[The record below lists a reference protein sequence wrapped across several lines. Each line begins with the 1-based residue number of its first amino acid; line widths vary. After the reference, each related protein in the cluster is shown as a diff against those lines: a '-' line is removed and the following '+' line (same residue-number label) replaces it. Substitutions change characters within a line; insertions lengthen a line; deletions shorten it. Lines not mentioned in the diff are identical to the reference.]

1 MNYDE
6 KTIKKMIVQQF
17 NERANN
23 GVDGKIDFNKNQDVL
38 DSIARTY
45 VYYAKN
51 FPNKI
56 DISKIAESDR
66 FGRVLKISV
75 PDNMADLYLGRL
87 LLNMKE
93 IGETTGS
100 KGLVEN
106 QGIYF
111 NKNSM
116 NQQIKYWHKG
126 VSFSQQD
133 LETLKNNEGV
143 VIKNLNDKVVI
154 HELSHMSA
162 VVSLFGGGRA
172 GFYNGTDAKSK
183 QTYVSRLEEV
193 CAEATALNVTHQK
206 IPAIKKFKNGNVE
219 VRIGGYNPE
228 SSNYPIS
235 SFIELAPFAFGKQ
248 NLEMGRLMN
257 PEAYI
262 EELNSKFSAFA
273 RVGGTFAGRI
283 QEDFKAIVDNYEY
296 SRLPKLQAD
305 FINIGMTRISQPKY
319 LEVCEEN
326 QFRQDVGFMLRLDN
340 LLYRLYDNGQVQ
352 QTQNVVLYDRAMSVI
367 EKMFNCLKAKKNM
380 FAKYN
385 SFEDFKAEGL
395 MAISNDRR
403 RALGLKPICML
414 QNDLGE

>member
-1 MNYDE
+1 M
-6 KTIKKMIVQQF
+6 
-17 NERANN
+17 
-23 GVDGKIDFNKNQDVL
+23 
-38 DSIARTY
+38 
-45 VYYAKN
+45 
-51 FPNKI
+51 
-56 DISKIAESDR
+56 
-66 FGRVLKISV
+66 
-75 PDNMADLYLGRL
+75 
-87 LLNMKE
+87 
-93 IGETTGS
+93 
-100 KGLVEN
+100 
-106 QGIYF
+106 
-111 NKNSM
+111 
-116 NQQIKYWHKG
+116 
-126 VSFSQQD
+126 
-133 LETLKNNEGV
+133 
-143 VIKNLNDKVVI
+143 
-154 HELSHMSA
+154 
-162 VVSLFGGGRA
+162 
-172 GFYNGTDAKSK
+172 
-183 QTYVSRLEEV
+183 SRLEEV

-262 EELNSKFSAFA
+262 EELNSKFSSFA

-319 LEVCEEN
+319 LDACEEN

-340 LLYRLYDNGQVQ
+340 LLYRLYDNSQVQ

-367 EKMFNCLKAKKNM
+367 EKMFNSLKEKKNM

-403 RALGLKPICML
+403 RALGLKLICML

>member
-1 MNYDE
+1 
-6 KTIKKMIVQQF
+6 
-17 NERANN
+17 
-23 GVDGKIDFNKNQDVL
+23 
-38 DSIARTY
+38 
-45 VYYAKN
+45 
-51 FPNKI
+51 
-56 DISKIAESDR
+56 
-66 FGRVLKISV
+66 
-75 PDNMADLYLGRL
+75 
-87 LLNMKE
+87 
-93 IGETTGS
+93 
-100 KGLVEN
+100 
-106 QGIYF
+106 
-111 NKNSM
+111 
-116 NQQIKYWHKG
+116 
-126 VSFSQQD
+126 
-133 LETLKNNEGV
+133 
-143 VIKNLNDKVVI
+143 
-154 HELSHMSA
+154 
-162 VVSLFGGGRA
+162 
-172 GFYNGTDAKSK
+172 
-183 QTYVSRLEEV
+183 
-193 CAEATALNVTHQK
+193 
-206 IPAIKKFKNGNVE
+206 
-219 VRIGGYNPE
+219 
-228 SSNYPIS
+228 
-235 SFIELAPFAFGKQ
+235 
-248 NLEMGRLMN
+248 MN

-319 LEVCEEN
+319 LEACEEN